1 MSKLT
6 VKQKIE
12 IYEKR
17 QEGKTITS
25 LSQEYN
31 VRGDNLIYLIR
42 LIKRH
47 GYSVV
52 ERQNNRYYPPDL
64 KEEIINKVLI
74 DGKSRTETSLE
85 YGLSSTGIL
94 FNWIK
99 KYKEANY
106 VIVEKSKGR
115 RSTMKKEIKK
125 YEDMTSEEKVQHL
138 ETKNLYLEAEN
149 EYLKKL
155 RAVIQNRKNP
165 QQKKK

>member
-6 VKQKIE
+6 TKQKIE

-17 QEGKTITS
+17 QEGTPIST

-31 VRGDNLIYLIR
+31 VRGENLSYLIR
-42 LIKRH
+42 LIQRH
-47 GYSVV
+47 GYDVV
-52 ERQNNRYYPPDL
+52 ERQNNRYYSPNL
-64 KEEIINKVLI
+64 KEEIIKKVLV
-74 DGKSRTETSLE
+74 DGQTIQGTSLE
-85 YGLSSTGIL
+85 YGLTSKGML
-94 FNWIK
+94 NNWIK